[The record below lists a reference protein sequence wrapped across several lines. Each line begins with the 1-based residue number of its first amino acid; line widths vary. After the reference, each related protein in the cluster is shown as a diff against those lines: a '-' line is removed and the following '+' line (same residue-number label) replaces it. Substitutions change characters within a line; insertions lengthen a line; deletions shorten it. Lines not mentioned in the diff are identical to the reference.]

1 MIANAINSLLTQ
13 HIMKS
18 AFYILSFLL
27 LPTLLLN
34 PNLAKAQSEE
44 AQQLLLNVEKL
55 AQLKSILSDMKA
67 GYDIIHEGY
76 GTVKALSEGSFSLH
90 DTFLRSLLEV
100 SPTVR
105 KYKRVADIIDSQRRI
120 VSEYTG
126 AYARF
131 RQGGNFTL
139 AELEYLGSVYGSL
152 SRQSLRHLDELTL
165 ILTAGELRM
174 SDEERLSAIDRIFAD
189 TNDKLYFLRHFNRQA
204 SLLALQRARER
215 NDVKDIQELFQIN
228 P

>member
-1 MIANAINSLLTQ
+1 MKAATYLTYLLSLL
-13 HIMKS
+13 
-18 AFYILSFLL
+18 F
-27 LPTLLLN
+27 LPTLFLN
-34 PNLAKAQSEE
+34 PGRANAQSEE

-67 GYDIIHEGY
+67 GYDIIHKGY

-90 DTFLRSLLEV
+90 DAFLRSLLEV

-131 RQGGNFTL
+131 RQGGHFTL
-139 AELEYLGSVYGSL
+139 AELEYLGSVYASL

-165 ILTAGELRM
+165 ILTSGELRM
-174 SDEERLSAIDRIFAD
+174 SDEERISAIDRIFAE
-189 TNDKLYFLRHFNRQA
+189 TADKLTFLRHFNRQA

-215 NDVKDIQELFQIN
+215 NDLKAIEHLYQVN

>member
-1 MIANAINSLLTQ
+1 MHQ
-13 HIMKS
+13 IMKL

-34 PNLAKAQSEE
+34 QNQAKAQSEE
-44 AQQLLLNVEKL
+44 VQQLLLNVEKL
-55 AQLKSILSDMKA
+55 AQLRNILSDMKA
-67 GYDIIHEGY
+67 GYDIIHHGY
-76 GTVKALSEGSFSLH
+76 GTVQDISEGSFSLH
-90 DTFLRSLLEV
+90 DTFLKSLLEV

-105 KYKRVADIIDSQRRI
+105 QYKRVADIIDSQRRI

-131 RQGGNFTL
+131 RRDGNFSL
-139 AELEYLGSVYGSL
+139 AEMEYLASVYASL

-165 ILTAGELRM
+165 LLTAGELRM
-174 SDEERLSAIDRIFAD
+174 SDEERLSAIDRIFAE
-189 TNDKLYFLRHFNRQA
+189 TRDKLDFLRHFNQQA

-215 NDVKDIQELFQIN
+215 NEVEAIQDLYQIN

>member
-1 MIANAINSLLTQ
+1 
-13 HIMKS
+13 MKTRTT
-18 AFYILSFLL
+18 FILHLL
-27 LPTLLLN
+27 LLALTL
-34 PNLAKAQSEE
+34 PAYPARAQSEE
-44 AQQLLLNVEKL
+44 VQQLLLNVEKL
-55 AQLKSILSDMKA
+55 AQFRSILSDMKA
-67 GYDIIHEGY
+67 GYDIIQKGY
-76 GTVKALSEGSFSLH
+76 GTVRDISEGSFSLH

-120 VSEYTG
+120 VSEYTT

-131 RQGGNFTL
+131 RQGAGFTL
-139 AELEYLGSVYGSL
+139 AELEYLGSVYASL
-152 SRQSLRHLDELTL
+152 SRQSLRHLDDLTL

-174 SDEERLSAIDRIFAD
+174 SDEERLSAIDRIFTETD
-189 TNDKLYFLRHFNRQA
+189 DKLTFLRHFNRQA

-215 NDVKDIQELFQIN
+215 NEVEAIQDLYQIN